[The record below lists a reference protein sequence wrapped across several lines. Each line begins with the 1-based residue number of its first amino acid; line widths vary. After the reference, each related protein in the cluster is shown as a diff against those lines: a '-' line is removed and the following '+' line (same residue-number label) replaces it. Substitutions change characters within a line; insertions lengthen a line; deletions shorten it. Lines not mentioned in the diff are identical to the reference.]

1 MLNKILMPSGGQTTD
16 ELVILQWEKKVGDF
30 IKRGDILFEIETD
43 KANLTVESFAEGTL
57 LEIMH
62 GAGAI
67 VKVGETVAYIGE
79 TSDKLPS
86 KDKNEK
92 SISEKKPLLQD
103 SLTLR
108 KVNGDERN
116 ERLAKEDTKIHASP
130 LAKSQ
135 ARLENIDLE
144 DVASFVSKK
153 LIKKDDIFKY
163 LTHLKNC
170 IDTDKEDAY
179 FVEVTSMRK
188 IIARRMK
195 ESVSVSP
202 HYIISVDIDMTE
214 VVILRRNLNASISMV
229 PVKISYN
236 DIIMKVVAT
245 VIAGHPFIN
254 ATFQGDRIKVYKN
267 VNFGLATAVG
277 DGLVVPVVKNV
288 NNKSLS
294 EIAQSNAVAVEKVRS
309 CKLSESDIS
318 GGTITLSNLG
328 MYGMKNFTAIINQ
341 PESCIL
347 SVGAIIEKPVS
358 INRKVQIRDIMNLT
372 ASFDH
377 RVIDGAAGAAFLQEV
392 KKNLENPHQLSF
404 DIKLKS
410 MGQ

>member
-57 LEIMH
+57 LEIMYD
-62 GAGAI
+62 AGAH

-79 TSDKLPS
+79 INDKLPS
-86 KDKNEK
+86 GDNKEQA
-92 SISEKKPLLQD
+92 IPEKKQPIRD
-103 SLTLR
+103 SLTVIKDR
-108 KVNGDERN
+108 DEKKGM
-116 ERLAKEDTKIHASP
+116 LTKEDTKIYASP

-135 ARLENIDLE
+135 ARVENIKLE

-153 LIKKDDIFKY
+153 LIKKDDIVKY
-163 LTHLKNC
+163 LAHIRNGRNA
-170 IDTDKEDAY
+170 DTEDAN
-179 FVEVTSMRK
+179 FVDLTAMRK
-188 IIARRMK
+188 AIARRMK

-202 HYIISVDIDMTE
+202 HYFISVDIDMTE
-214 VVILRRNLNASISMV
+214 VVVLRRKLNDSITMV

-236 DIIMKVVAT
+236 DFIMKVVAT
-245 VIAGHPFIN
+245 AIAGHPFIN
-254 ATFQGDRIKVYKN
+254 ATFQNDRIKIYKN
-267 VNFGLATAVG
+267 VNFGLATAVAA
-277 DGLVVPVVKNV
+277 GLVVPVIKNV

-294 EIAQSNAVAVEKVRS
+294 EIAQSNAEALEKVRS
-309 CKLSESDIS
+309 GKLSESDIS

-328 MYGMKNFTAIINQ
+328 MYGMKDFTAIINQ

-347 SVGAIIEKPVS
+347 AVGAIIEKPVS
-358 INRKVQIRDIMNLT
+358 INRKVKIRDIMNLT

-377 RVIDGAAGAAFLQEV
+377 RVIDGAVGAAFLQEV
-392 KKNLENPHQLSF
+392 KKILENPQL
-404 DIKLKS
+404 LVL
-410 MGQ
+410 

>member
-57 LEIMH
+57 LEIMYD
-62 GAGAI
+62 AGAH

-79 TSDKLPS
+79 INDKLPS
-86 KDKNEK
+86 GDNKEQA
-92 SISEKKPLLQD
+92 IPEKKQPIRD
-103 SLTLR
+103 SLTVIKDR
-108 KVNGDERN
+108 DEKKGM
-116 ERLAKEDTKIHASP
+116 LTKEDTKIYASP

-135 ARLENIDLE
+135 ARVENIKLE

-153 LIKKDDIFKY
+153 LIKKDDIVKY
-163 LTHLKNC
+163 LAHIRNGRNA
-170 IDTDKEDAY
+170 DTEDAN
-179 FVEVTSMRK
+179 FVDLTAMRK
-188 IIARRMK
+188 AIARRMK

-202 HYIISVDIDMTE
+202 HYFISVDIDMTE
-214 VVILRRNLNASISMV
+214 VVVLRRKLNDSITRV

-236 DIIMKVVAT
+236 DFIMKVVAT
-245 VIAGHPFIN
+245 AIAGHPFIN
-254 ATFQGDRIKVYKN
+254 ATFQNDRIKIYKN
-267 VNFGLATAVG
+267 VNFGLATAVAA
-277 DGLVVPVVKNV
+277 GLVVPVIKNV

-294 EIAQSNAVAVEKVRS
+294 EIAQSNAEALEKVRS
-309 CKLSESDIS
+309 GKLSESDIS

-328 MYGMKNFTAIINQ
+328 MYGMKDFTAIINQ

-347 SVGAIIEKPVS
+347 AVGAIIEKPVS
-358 INRKVQIRDIMNLT
+358 INRKVKIRDIMNLT

-377 RVIDGAAGAAFLQEV
+377 RVIDGAVGAAFLQEV
-392 KKNLENPHQLSF
+392 KKILENPQL
-404 DIKLKS
+404 LVL
-410 MGQ
+410 